1 MEFTAMDWVRA
12 AIANAL
18 IEDMT
23 VLDLY
28 EMAEH
33 AETAESF
40 DDAVNILSNTIPQ
53 SDQTA
58 LSEIG

>member
-1 MEFTAMDWVRA
+1 MDWVRA